1 MSTWVVLWTGAGLW
15 APAPAWSSDVKPSG
29 ANTYQKVTGDDSE
42 EDRQRWDT
50 LYSTGNYIFGK
61 EPSAFLKEHVGL
73 LPLGRALDIAM
84 GEGRNAVFMAK
95 KGFRVDGVDISEVAL
110 RKAKRLAREQGTT
123 LTTINADLNHYQI
136 RAESYDVILN
146 IDYLQRSLVPQIK
159 KGLKRGGVIV
169 YENFTVD
176 QMKNVTAGQRLVR
189 DYLLERGELKD
200 LFKDFKIL
208 VYRERND
215 GREARAQLV
224 ARKP

>member
-1 MSTWVVLWTGAGLW
+1 MFALALLGLV
-15 APAPAWSSDVKPSG
+15 SCTRQSNEIKPKG
-29 ANTYQKVTGDDSE
+29 TNTYQRVTGDDSE

-61 EPSAFLKEHVGL
+61 EPSAFLKEQVHL
-73 LPLGRALDIAM
+73 LPVGRALDIAM

-110 RKAKRLAREQGTT
+110 RKSKRLAREQGTSI
-123 LTTINADLNHYQI
+123 TTINADLNNYQI
-136 RAESYDVILN
+136 RPESYDVILN

-159 KGLKRGGVIV
+159 KGLKRGGIVV
-169 YENFTVD
+169 YENYTVD
-176 QMKNVTAGQRLVR
+176 QMKNVGEGQRLVR
-189 DYLLERGELKD
+189 DYLLEKGELRE

-208 VYRERND
+208 FYREENN
-215 GREARAQLV
+215 GQEARAQLI